1 MNMRLPLIPTIIVG
15 AAVAVM
21 IGLGI
26 WQLQRADWKSG
37 LLTQYGQASR
47 QSEIAWPAVPPE
59 GEDLYYRRAVGY
71 CMEVVAWR
79 AVAGRSREGASGWSH
94 IAECRTGGAEGP
106 AMQAEMGWSR
116 SSDPPHGW
124 SGGEVR
130 GVIAPDGR
138 HRIRLVS
145 SEPVLGLEPSAIPT
159 PEGVP
164 NNHLMYAVQWFFFAA
179 VAAIIYLLAVRRRQ
193 PRVAGQDD
201 SR

>member
-1 MNMRLPLIPTIIVG
+1 MAMRLPLIPTIIVG

-26 WQLQRADWKSG
+26 WQLQRADWKEA
-37 LLTQYGQASR
+37 LLTQFRQASA
-47 QSEIAWPAVPPE
+47 QPEIAWPAVPPQ
-59 GEDLYYRRAVGY
+59 GDDLYYRRAAGY
-71 CMEVVAWR
+71 CLEVVGWR
-79 AVAGRSREGASGWSH
+79 AVAGRSRNGQSGWSH

-106 AMQAEMGWSR
+106 GMQAEMGWSR
-116 SSDPPHGW
+116 SPEPSISW
-124 SGGEVR
+124 KGGEVR

-138 HRIRLVS
+138 HKIRLVS
-145 SEPVLGLEPSAIPT
+145 NEPAPGLDLGAVPT

-179 VAAIIYLLAVRRRQ
+179 VAAVIYFLALRWRR

-201 SR
+201 NR